1 MLKLLVLGCDALMKK
16 LLIALATT
24 VTLASVAHA
33 ETINLVCTPVVQD
46 PTVWDQ
52 TEKGRTS
59 YLTVDLENDTVRWTY
74 DPEKP
79 GKVHPIF
86 STVFFKRKLTAFMFG
101 EKQTYEIIV
110 GGEFSTLAKRK
121 LFYEQQ
127 VGFYGGILSNC
138 RRQS

>member
-1 MLKLLVLGCDALMKK
+1 MTK
-16 LLIALATT
+16 LLIVLATT
-24 VTLASVAHA
+24 VALVPLVAHA

-46 PTVWDQ
+46 PTIWDQ
-52 TEKGRTS
+52 AEKGRTS
-59 YLTVDLENDTVRWTY
+59 YLTIDTENDTVRWTY

-86 STVFFKRKLTAFMFG
+86 STVFFKRNLKAIMFG
-101 EKQTYEIIV
+101 EKQTYEIIL

-127 VGFYGGILSNC
+127 VGFYGGILSKC
-138 RRQS
+138 IGRQS

>member
-1 MLKLLVLGCDALMKK
+1 MTKWLT
-16 LLIALATT
+16 ILATT
-24 VTLASVAHA
+24 VALASVAHA
-33 ETINLVCTPVVQD
+33 ETINLICTPVVQD
-46 PTVWDQ
+46 PTIWDQ

-101 EKQTYEIIV
+101 EKQTYEIIL
-110 GGEFSTLAKRK
+110 GGEDHITLAKRK

-127 VGFYGGILSNC
+127 VGFYGGILSKC